1 MTDKSPVLRGH
12 HAAIR
17 FCFIMLAL
25 LSGLAVSVSAKTT
38 IDFDPSIN
46 FSKFKTFA
54 YVGAVENLVAIEMN
68 PDLINIRFHHM
79 VVRELEK
86 KGLHE
91 VNPGQNPD
99 LIVRYWANPETQVDV
114 TVMGNWG
121 PYGPYI
127 GSDWAYVY
135 NTVASTRH
143 HLGTL
148 ILDLIDPR
156 AKALVW
162 RVYLVRKMSD
172 PDKDPKKAEDEFTDS
187 FKSFPPSDKEKEEKL
202 QERARVSQSRKAS

>member
-1 MTDKSPVLRGH
+1 MTDKNQVLRDLGV
-12 HAAIR
+12 AIR
-17 FCFIMLAL
+17 FFFTTLAL
-25 LSGLAVSVSAKTT
+25 LSGLAFSASAKTT
-38 IDFDPSIN
+38 IDFDPTID

-54 YVGAVENLVAIEMN
+54 YIGGVENLVAIQMN

-79 VVRELEK
+79 VVHELEK

-114 TVMGNWG
+114 AVMGNWG
-121 PYGPYI
+121 PYSPYI
-127 GSDWAYVY
+127 GGDWAYVY
-135 NTVASTRH
+135 NAVASTSR

-148 ILDLIDPR
+148 ILDLIDP
-156 AKALVW
+156 KTKTLVW

-187 FKSFPPSDKEKEEKL
+187 FKGFPPSEKDKEEKR
-202 QERARVSQSRKAS
+202 QERARESQSRKPS

>member
-1 MTDKSPVLRGH
+1 MTDKNSALRDH
-12 HAAIR
+12 DCAVR
-17 FCFIMLAL
+17 FLLVILSL
-25 LSGLAVSVSAKTT
+25 LSGLALPASAKTT
-38 IDFDPSIN
+38 IDFDPNID

-54 YVGAVENLVAIEMN
+54 YVGGVENLVAIQLN

-114 TVMGNWG
+114 AVMGNWG
-121 PYGPYI
+121 PYGPFI
-127 GSDWAYVY
+127 GSDWSYLY
-135 NTVASTRH
+135 NTVTSTSR
-143 HLGTL
+143 HLGML

-172 PDKDPKKAEDEFTDS
+172 PDKDPKKAEDEFTDGLRS
-187 FKSFPPSDKEKEEKL
+187 YPPSGKDKEEKR
-202 QERARVSQSRKAS
+202 QERARESQSRKSS

>member
-1 MTDKSPVLRGH
+1 MTDKNPVWRDLR
-12 HAAIR
+12 AAIR
-17 FCFIMLAL
+17 LFLAVMAL
-25 LSGLAVSVSAKTT
+25 SSGLAFSASAKTT
-38 IDFDPSIN
+38 VDFDPKID

-54 YVGAVENLVAIEMN
+54 YIGGVENLVAIQMN

-114 TVMGNWG
+114 AVMGNWG

-135 NTVASTRH
+135 NAVASTSR

-148 ILDLIDPR
+148 IIDLIDPK

-172 PDKDPKKAEDEFTDS
+172 PDKDPKKAEDEFIDGL
-187 FKSFPPSDKEKEEKL
+187 KSFPPSQKDKEEKR
-202 QERARVSQSRKAS
+202 QERERESQSRKPS

>member
-1 MTDKSPVLRGH
+1 MTDKNPVLHGRR
-12 HAAIR
+12 ARVR
-17 FCFIMLAL
+17 FLLAVLAL
-25 LSGLAVSVSAKTT
+25 LSSLTVRTFAKTT
-38 IDFDPSIN
+38 VDFDPKID

-54 YVGAVENLVAIEMN
+54 YVGAVENLVMIQMN

-99 LIVRYWANPETQVDV
+99 LIVRYWANPETQVNV
-114 TVMGNWG
+114 AVMGNWG
-121 PYGPYI
+121 AYGPFI
-127 GSDWAYVY
+127 SGDWSSLY
-135 NTVASTRH
+135 NSVTSNSH

-148 ILDLIDPR
+148 ILDLIDPK

-172 PDKDPKKAEDEFTDS
+172 PDKDPKKAEDEFADS
-187 FKSFPPSDKEKEEKL
+187 LKSFPPSEKETEEKRR
-202 QERARVSQSRKAS
+202 ERERELQSRKPS

>member
-1 MTDKSPVLRGH
+1 MTDKNPVWRDLC
-12 HAAIR
+12 AAIR
-17 FCFIMLAL
+17 FLFAILAL
-25 LSGLAVSVSAKTT
+25 LSGFARPASPKTT
-38 IDFDPSIN
+38 IDFDPSID
-46 FSKFKTFA
+46 FSRFKTFA
-54 YVGAVENLVAIEMN
+54 YIGGVENLVAIQMN

-79 VVRELEK
+79 VVHELEK

-91 VNPGQNPD
+91 VNLGQNPD

-127 GSDWAYVY
+127 GNAWAPTY
-135 NTVASTRH
+135 NAVASSSH

-148 ILDLIDPR
+148 ILDLLDPK
-156 AKALVW
+156 AKTLVW

-187 FKSFPPSDKEKEEKL
+187 FKSFPPSDKEKEEKR
-202 QERARVSQSRKAS
+202 QERARVSQSRKPA

>member
-1 MTDKSPVLRGH
+1 MTEKKTVFRGSCSVF
-12 HAAIR
+12 R
-17 FCFIMLAL
+17 FCLPLLAFL
-25 LSGLAVSVSAKTT
+25 FGLVPFATAKTT
-38 IDFDPSIN
+38 VDFDPRID

-54 YVGAVENLVAIEMN
+54 YLGGVENLVSIQMN

-127 GSDWAYVY
+127 GNDWTSAYNAV
-135 NTVASTRH
+135 TASSH

-148 ILDLIDPR
+148 ILDLIDPK

-162 RVYLVRKMSD
+162 RSYLVRKMSD

-187 FKSFPPSDKEKEEKL
+187 FKSFPPSEKDKEEKR
-202 QERARVSQSRKAS
+202 QERARESQAKKAS

>member
-1 MTDKSPVLRGH
+1 MTEKNPVVRRG
-12 HAAIR
+12 HAAIL
-17 FCFIMLAL
+17 FCLTMLGL
-25 LSGLAVSVSAKTT
+25 LSGLATGVAAKTT
-38 IDFDPSIN
+38 IDFDPSID

-54 YVGAVENLVAIEMN
+54 YIGGVENLVSIQMN

-114 TVMGNWG
+114 AVMGNWG
-121 PYGPYI
+121 SYGPYI
-127 GSDWAYVY
+127 GNEWGAVY
-135 NTVASTRH
+135 TAVSSSSH

-148 ILDLIDPR
+148 ILDLIDPK

-187 FKSFPPSDKEKEEKL
+187 FKSFPPSDKEKDEKR
-202 QERARVSQSRKAS
+202 QDRARESQSRKAS

>member
-17 FCFIMLAL
+17 FCFTMLAL
-25 LSGLAVSVSAKTT
+25 LSGLALSVSAKTT
-38 IDFDPSIN
+38 IDFDPSID

-68 PDLINIRFHHM
+68 PDLINIRFHQM
-79 VVRELEK
+79 VVRELGK

-91 VNPGQNPD
+91 VNPSQNPD

-121 PYGPYI
+121 AYGPYI

-148 ILDLIDPR
+148 ILDLIDPK

-172 PDKDPKKAEDEFTDS
+172 PDKDPKKAEDEFTES
-187 FKSFPPSDKEKEEKL
+187 LKNFPPSDKEKEEKR
-202 QERARVSQSRKAS
+202 QERARASQSRKAS

>member
-1 MTDKSPVLRGH
+1 MTDKNSALRDH
-12 HAAIR
+12 NCAVR
-17 FCFIMLAL
+17 FLLVILSL
-25 LSGLAVSVSAKTT
+25 LSGLALPASAKTT
-38 IDFDPSIN
+38 IDFDPNID

-54 YVGAVENLVAIEMN
+54 YVGGVENLVAIQLN

-114 TVMGNWG
+114 AVMGNWG
-121 PYGPYI
+121 PYGPFI
-127 GSDWAYVY
+127 GSDWSYLY
-135 NTVASTRH
+135 NTVTSTSR
-143 HLGTL
+143 HLGML
-148 ILDLIDPR
+148 ILDLIDPK

-172 PDKDPKKAEDEFTDS
+172 PDKDPKKAEDEFTDGLRS
-187 FKSFPPSDKEKEEKL
+187 YPPSGKDKEEKR
-202 QERARVSQSRKAS
+202 QERARESQSRKSS

>member
-1 MTDKSPVLRGH
+1 MTDKNPVVRGH
-12 HAAIR
+12 SAAIR
-17 FCFIMLAL
+17 FFFSALAL
-25 LSGLAVSVSAKTT
+25 FFGLAFSVSAKTT
-38 IDFDPSIN
+38 VDFDPSID

-54 YVGAVENLVAIEMN
+54 YVGGVENLVMIEMN

-91 VNPGQNPD
+91 VNPGQKPD

-114 TVMGNWG
+114 AVMGNWG
-121 PYGPYI
+121 AFGPFI
-127 GSDWAYVY
+127 GGNWSYVY
-135 NTVASTRH
+135 NSVTSTSGH
-143 HLGTL
+143 MGTL
-148 ILDLIDPR
+148 ILDLIDPK

-172 PDKDPKKAEDEFTDS
+172 PDKDPKKAEDEFTEGL
-187 FKSFPPSDKEKEEKL
+187 KSYPPSDKAKEEKR
-202 QERARVSQSRKAS
+202 QERGKEDAAKKTS

>member
-1 MTDKSPVLRGH
+1 MTDKNPVWRSLR
-12 HAAIR
+12 AAIR
-17 FCFIMLAL
+17 CFFATLAL
-25 LSGLAVSVSAKTT
+25 LSGLALSASAKTT
-38 IDFDPSIN
+38 IDFDPGVD
-46 FSKFKTFA
+46 FSKFKTFT
-54 YVGAVENLVAIEMN
+54 YIGGVENLVAIQMN

-127 GSDWAYVY
+127 GNDWASVY
-135 NTVASTRH
+135 NGVTSTSH

-148 ILDLIDPR
+148 ILDLIDLK
-156 AKALVW
+156 AKTLVW

-187 FKSFPPSDKEKEEKL
+187 FRSFPPSDKDKEEKR
-202 QERARVSQSRKAS
+202 QERARVSQSRKPS

>member
-1 MTDKSPVLRGH
+1 MTEKIPVLRGH
-12 HAAIR
+12 SSAIR
-17 FCFIMLAL
+17 FFFSILAL
-25 LSGLAVSVSAKTT
+25 LSGFALSVSAKTT
-38 IDFDPSIN
+38 IDFDPSID

-54 YVGAVENLVAIEMN
+54 YIGGVENLVSIQIN

-99 LIVRYWANPETQVDV
+99 LIVRYWANPESQVDV
-114 TVMGNWG
+114 AVMGNWG

-135 NTVASTRH
+135 NAVASTSG
-143 HLGTL
+143 HLGSL
-148 ILDLIDPR
+148 IIDLINPK

-162 RVYLVRKMSD
+162 RVYLVRKMTD

-187 FKSFPPSDKEKEEKL
+187 FKSFPPSDKDKEEKRK
-202 QERARVSQSRKAS
+202 ERAKEVAAKKPS

>member
-1 MTDKSPVLRGH
+1 MAEKNSAFRGH
-12 HAAIR
+12 RYAVR
-17 FCFIMLAL
+17 FFLAMLAL
-25 LSGLAVSVSAKTT
+25 LSGLTLSVSGKTT
-38 IDFDPSIN
+38 IDFDPKID

-54 YVGAVENLVAIEMN
+54 YVGGVENLVAIQLN

-91 VNPGQNPD
+91 VNFGQNPD

-114 TVMGNWG
+114 AVMGNWG
-121 PYGPYI
+121 AYGPFI
-127 GSDWAYVY
+127 GSDWSYLFNMV
-135 NTVASTRH
+135 TSTSRH
-143 HLGTL
+143 QGTL
-148 ILDLIDPR
+148 ILDLIDPK

-172 PDKDPKKAEDEFTDS
+172 PDKDPKKAEEEFTDS
-187 FKSFPPSDKEKEEKL
+187 LKSFPPSDKDKEEKL
-202 QERARVSQSRKAS
+202 QERARESQARKSS

>member
-1 MTDKSPVLRGH
+1 
-12 HAAIR
+12 
-17 FCFIMLAL
+17 AL
-25 LSGLAVSVSAKTT
+25 LSSYALTVAAKTT
-38 IDFDPSIN
+38 VDFDPNID

-54 YVGAVENLVAIEMN
+54 YAGAVENLVAIEMN
-68 PDLINIRFHHM
+68 PDLINIRFHRM

-91 VNPGQNPD
+91 VNPGLNPA
-99 LIVRYWANPETQVDV
+99 LIGRYWANPETQVDV
-114 TVMGNWG
+114 SVMGNWG
-121 PYGPYI
+121 AYGPYI

-135 NTVASTRH
+135 TAVASSSRH
-143 HLGTL
+143 QGTL
-148 ILDLIDPR
+148 ILDMIDPK

-187 FKSFPPSDKEKEEKL
+187 FKSFPPSDKEKEEKRR
-202 QERARVSQSRKAS
+202 ERAS

>member
-1 MTDKSPVLRGH
+1 MTDKNPVWRGRWS
-12 HAAIR
+12 AIR
-17 FCFIMLAL
+17 FAFTMLAF
-25 LSGLAVSVSAKTT
+25 LSSFALTAAAKTT
-38 IDFDPSIN
+38 VDFDPNID

-54 YVGAVENLVAIEMN
+54 YAGAVENLVAIEMN

-91 VNPGQNPD
+91 VNPGQSPD

-114 TVMGNWG
+114 SVMGNWG
-121 PYGPYI
+121 AYGPYI
-127 GSDWAYVY
+127 GNDWAYVY
-135 NTVASTRH
+135 TAVASSSRH
-143 HLGTL
+143 QGTL
-148 ILDLIDPR
+148 ILDMIDPK

-187 FKSFPPSDKEKEEKL
+187 FKSFPPSDKEKEEKRR
-202 QERARVSQSRKAS
+202 ERASVSQSRKPS

>member
-1 MTDKSPVLRGH
+1 MTEIKPVVRRRPG
-12 HAAIR
+12 AIF
-17 FCFIMLAL
+17 FCLMMLAI
-25 LSGLAVSVSAKTT
+25 LSCLSTSVTAKTT
-38 IDFDPSIN
+38 VDFDPSID

-54 YVGAVENLVAIEMN
+54 YIGGVENLVSIQMN
-68 PDLINIRFHHM
+68 PDLINIRFHRM

-114 TVMGNWG
+114 AVMGNWG

-127 GSDWAYVY
+127 GNEWGIVY
-135 NTVASTRH
+135 NAVSSSSH

-148 ILDLIDPR
+148 ILDLIDPK

-187 FKSFPPSDKEKEEKL
+187 FKNFPPSDKEKDEKR
-202 QERARVSQSRKAS
+202 QERARESQSKKAA

>member
-1 MTDKSPVLRGH
+1 MTDKNPVWRDLR
-12 HAAIR
+12 AAIR
-17 FCFIMLAL
+17 LLFAVLAL
-25 LSGLAVSVSAKTT
+25 FSGLALSVTAKTT
-38 IDFDPSIN
+38 IDFDPSID

-54 YVGAVENLVAIEMN
+54 YVGGVENLVSIQMN

-86 KGLHE
+86 KGLRE

-127 GSDWAYVY
+127 GSDWANVY
-135 NTVASTRH
+135 NAVASTSR

-148 ILDLIDPR
+148 IIDLIDPK

-172 PDKDPKKAEDEFTDS
+172 PDKDPKRAEDEFTDS
-187 FKSFPPSDKEKEEKL
+187 FKSFPPSDKDKEVKR
-202 QERARVSQSRKAS
+202 QERARESHSGKPS

>member
-1 MTDKSPVLRGH
+1 MTEKKPVVRSG
-12 HAAIR
+12 HAANL
-17 FCFIMLAL
+17 FCLTMLAL
-25 LSGLAVSVSAKTT
+25 LSGLATGVAAKTT
-38 IDFDPSIN
+38 IDFDPSID

-54 YVGAVENLVAIEMN
+54 YIGGVENLVSIQMN

-114 TVMGNWG
+114 AVMGNWG

-127 GSDWAYVY
+127 GNEWGAVY
-135 NTVASTRH
+135 NAVSSSSH
-143 HLGTL
+143 HLGML
-148 ILDLIDPR
+148 ILDLIDPK

-187 FKSFPPSDKEKEEKL
+187 FGSFPPSDKEKDEKR
-202 QERARVSQSRKAS
+202 QERVRESQARKPS

>member
-1 MTDKSPVLRGH
+1 MTEKKTVLRGN
-12 HAAIR
+12 R
-17 FCFIMLAL
+17 CVFRLCLLFLAFL
-25 LSGLAVSVSAKTT
+25 FVLVPRVTAKTT
-38 IDFDPSIN
+38 VDFDPRID

-54 YVGAVENLVAIEMN
+54 YLGGVENLVSIQMN

-114 TVMGNWG
+114 SVMGNWG

-127 GSDWAYVY
+127 GSDWASNY
-135 NTVASTRH
+135 NAVTSTSR
-143 HLGTL
+143 HLGML
-148 ILDLIDPR
+148 ILDLIDPK

-162 RVYLVRKMSD
+162 RSYLVRKMSD

-187 FKSFPPSDKEKEEKL
+187 FKSFPPSEKEKEEKRL
-202 QERARVSQSRKAS
+202 ERARESQAKKAS

>member
-1 MTDKSPVLRGH
+1 MTEKKPVRSG
-12 HAAIR
+12 HAAML
-17 FCFIMLAL
+17 FCLTMLAL
-25 LSGLAVSVSAKTT
+25 LSGLATGVAAKTT
-38 IDFDPSIN
+38 IDFDPSID
-46 FSKFKTFA
+46 FFKFKTFA
-54 YVGAVENLVAIEMN
+54 YIGGVENLVSIQMN

-91 VNPGQNPD
+91 VDPGQNPD

-114 TVMGNWG
+114 AVMGNWG

-127 GSDWAYVY
+127 GNEWWAVY
-135 NTVASTRH
+135 NAVSSSSH

-148 ILDLIDPR
+148 ILDLIDPK

-187 FKSFPPSDKEKEEKL
+187 FKSFPPSDKEKDEKR
-202 QERARVSQSRKAS
+202 QERARESQARKAS

>member
-1 MTDKSPVLRGH
+1 MTEKNPVWRGH
-12 HAAIR
+12 RAAVL
-17 FCFIMLAL
+17 FFFTTLVL
-25 LSGLAVSVSAKTT
+25 LSGLALSGSAKTT
-38 IDFDPSIN
+38 IDFDPSID

-54 YVGAVENLVAIEMN
+54 YIGGVENLVAIQMN

-114 TVMGNWG
+114 AVMGNWG

-135 NTVASTRH
+135 NAVASTSR

-148 ILDLIDPR
+148 IIDLIDPK

-172 PDKDPKKAEDEFTDS
+172 PDKDPKKAEDEFTDGL
-187 FKSFPPSDKEKEEKL
+187 KSFPPSEKDKQEKR
-202 QERARVSQSRKAS
+202 QERARESQSRKPS

>member
-17 FCFIMLAL
+17 FSFTMLAL
-25 LSGLAVSVSAKTT
+25 LSGLAVSVSGKTT

-68 PDLINIRFHHM
+68 PELINIRFHDM

-127 GSDWAYVY
+127 SSDWAYVY
-135 NTVASTRH
+135 NTVGSTSH

-148 ILDLIDPR
+148 ILDLIDPK

-162 RVYLVRKMSD
+162 RVYLVRKMND

-187 FKSFPPSDKEKEEKL
+187 FKSFPPSEKEKEEKR

>member
-1 MTDKSPVLRGH
+1 MTEKNPVLRGN
-12 HAAIR
+12 HAVLR
-17 FCFIMLAL
+17 SSL
-25 LSGLAVSVSAKTT
+25 LILIILCGLVPVVSAKTT
-38 IDFDPSIN
+38 IDFDPRID

-54 YVGAVENLVAIEMN
+54 YLGGVENLVSIQMN

-127 GSDWAYVY
+127 GNDWASDY
-135 NTVASTRH
+135 NAVTSTSH

-148 ILDLIDPR
+148 ILDLIDPK

-162 RVYLVRKMSD
+162 RAYLVRKMSD
-172 PDKDPKKAEDEFTDS
+172 PDKDPKKAEDEFTES
-187 FKSFPPSDKEKEEKL
+187 FKSFPPSEKEKDEKR
-202 QERARVSQSRKAS
+202 QERARESQARKPA

>member
-1 MTDKSPVLRGH
+1 MTEKKPVLRGNGG
-12 HAAIR
+12 IFR
-17 FCFIMLAL
+17 FCLPFLAFL
-25 LSGLAVSVSAKTT
+25 FVLVPLVTAKTT
-38 IDFDPSIN
+38 VDFDPRID

-54 YVGAVENLVAIEMN
+54 YLGGVENLVSIQMN

-114 TVMGNWG
+114 SVMGNWG

-127 GSDWAYVY
+127 GNDWASAY
-135 NTVASTRH
+135 NAVTASSH
-143 HLGTL
+143 HLGML
-148 ILDLIDPR
+148 ILDLIDPK

-162 RVYLVRKMSD
+162 RSYLVRKMSD

-187 FKSFPPSDKEKEEKL
+187 FKSFPPSEKEKEEKR
-202 QERARVSQSRKAS
+202 QERARESQAKKAT

>member
-1 MTDKSPVLRGH
+1 MTDKNPVWRDPR
-12 HAAIR
+12 AVIR
-17 FCFIMLAL
+17 LIFATLAL
-25 LSGLAVSVSAKTT
+25 VSGLAHSVSAKTT
-38 IDFDPSIN
+38 IDFDPRID
-46 FSKFKTFA
+46 FSRFKTFS
-54 YVGAVENLVAIEMN
+54 YIGGVENLVAIQMN
-68 PDLINIRFHHM
+68 PDLINIRFHRM

-127 GSDWAYVY
+127 GNEWASVY
-135 NTVASTRH
+135 NAVTSASH

-148 ILDLIDPR
+148 ILDLIDPK

-162 RVYLVRKMSD
+162 RAYLVRKMSD
-172 PDKDPKKAEDEFTDS
+172 PDKDPKKAEDEFTDG
-187 FKSFPPSDKEKEEKL
+187 FKSYPPSDRDKEEKR
-202 QERARVSQSRKAS
+202 QERERESQSKRPS